1 MNYITYS
8 DRLNYLFELIKNERI
23 TSPKIVAVKFGCS
36 EKTIRNMINHLR
48 DKGYIIIYSKYN
60 KKYFLRS

>member
-8 DRLNYLFELIKNERI
+8 ERLIYLIDLIRTERNS
-23 TSPKIVAVKFGCS
+23 SPKIVAERFGCS

-48 DKGYIIIYSKYN
+48 DKGFEIKYSKFN
-60 KKYFLRS
+60 KKYFLRN